1 MIIKKNS
8 IQCAD
13 FRKVE
18 ANDAG
23 LYIFIVNNAYT
34 IDEQNFNNVKYGA
47 KIKKNEKAANGKID
61 LKEGDVFYLGS
72 SKNIYNRLEEHFSD
86 DGSTYSLKLG
96 SQDRKDCKKHLTIYP
111 FILVNDYN
119 EYMDIILPQ
128 IEACLHKEL
137 KPKVGSART

>member
-1 MIIKKNS
+1 MLIKKDA
-8 IQCAD
+8 IECD
-13 FRKVE
+13 KFCKK
-18 ANDAG
+18 NDKEAG
-23 LYIFIVNNAYT
+23 LYIFVVNNACS
-34 IDEQNFNNVKYGA
+34 IDKQIFNNVKYGA